1 MFIKYLK
8 AALALSIAAFLLTA
22 PAFAQNIEEQCAAD
36 IAELCPQVLPG
47 DGRIA
52 ACLYAH
58 TDLISDECYAA
69 TSQIGLIL
77 ERFFDRLASTYE
89 VCAEEIQSLCSTAVE
104 NGMGIGLCLL
114 AKQSQVNDQC
124 IQSVSRF
131 QQALMPQ

>member
-1 MFIKYLK
+1 MFTKYPK
-8 AALALSIAAFLLTA
+8 AALALILTALLLTA
-22 PAFAQNIEEQCAAD
+22 PASAQNVEEHCAAD
-36 IAELCPQVLPG
+36 IAELCPQVSPG

-69 TSQIGLIL
+69 TSQVGLIL

-89 VCAEEIQSLCSTAVE
+89 ICAEEIQAHCSAAVE
-104 NGMGIGLCLL
+104 LGMGIGLCLL
-114 AKQSQVNDQC
+114 ANQSQVNEQC